1 MAKTSKQST
10 LFNENSKEEVN
21 SLFVLYNEEI
31 AKMTLEEIFN
41 SNEYTDFYGISYVAS
56 PSFFAKMIKGF
67 KNVNFILGINNVDT
81 LNKFSDGFSSY
92 LDNSPRVDFF
102 NKLPDETKDLIIAD
116 NVKIRYGKAGVM
128 IHDKIYLLS
137 NVEANDYRV
146 IIGSANLSN
155 DAFNFH
161 NQNFENI
168 RIDDSKKLYDIYME
182 RFNYILQ
189 FTNDYIPE
197 RCREKYEQKRALVLI
212 NDESRFNLLLDEV
225 DNGNIPVVISQEQM
239 EELEKCNIQIEQ
251 DKTDLENKRKLVP
264 LIVNTKGKDG
274 TFKIRKSD
282 YIRKKKNEI
291 KNIYHKISK
300 LRSDVIDSREIL
312 LMENDYKLYREEKEL
327 AEDGSK
333 DIEIYSQ
340 KIPIDKIKSSL
351 EKIHAFTQAY
361 NKFTLTPSPI
371 FSSKIYEFILY
382 AFTTPFIW
390 KIRNRYAEKIDRV
403 AVADVPMFCILG
415 GMRESGKSTALH
427 MTARLIGQNADN
439 VFDYAKDLDKA
450 DALYPMITSNN
461 LMPIL
466 ADEVSQ
472 SFFKRQANTRRK
484 GEDMI
489 KSLAN
494 TVPEEPIGTMIGTTN
509 ASDFSSSGQVVRRI
523 YYIEVSNKFDSA
535 RKAESMEY
543 LRNIYDDLDDS
554 LFRDFTYRFTEAIR
568 NNEEIFDLDDY
579 LLMTRKIF
587 WQYYDETG
595 LDIPDYFPLKIFRDY
610 ENRKVETWRRF
621 YFANKAH
628 FIDEGEML
636 KVEID
641 EIFKNSNNKAKQKET
656 LLNFLDE
663 SCLAADSTVGVH
675 WFLKKEAFFK
685 FIDYTPSVIESA
697 KNSISKWFS
706 FS

>member
-1 MAKTSKQST
+1 MAKTPKQSK
-10 LFNENSKEEVN
+10 LFDGSTKDEVN
-21 SLFVLYNEEI
+21 SLFILYNGEPVQ
-31 AKMTLEEIFN
+31 MTLEEIFD
-41 SNEYTDFYGISYVAS
+41 SKEYTDFCGISYVAS
-56 PSFFAKMIKGF
+56 PSFFAKIIKGF
-67 KNVNFILGINNVDT
+67 RTVNFILGINNIDT

-92 LDNSPRVDFF
+92 LDNSPRVNFF

-116 NVKIRYGKAGVM
+116 NVKIRYGKPGFM
-128 IHDKIYLLS
+128 FHDKIYLLS
-137 NVEANDYRV
+137 NAEANGYRV

-155 DAFNFH
+155 DAFSFH

-182 RFNYILQ
+182 RFNYIYQ

-197 RCREKYEQKRALVLI
+197 RCREKYDKKKALVVV
-212 NDESRFNLLLDEV
+212 NDETKFNLLLDELEK
-225 DNGNIPVVISQEQM
+225 GRISVVISQEQM
-239 EELEKCNIQIEQ
+239 EAIDKLDIQVLK
-251 DKTDLENKRKLVP
+251 DKEDLD
-264 LIVNTKGKDG
+264 I
-274 TFKIRKSD
+274 
-282 YIRKKKNEI
+282 KKKIVEAITGTKTSNGSFKVKKPEFLI
-291 KNIYHKISK
+291 KKKVELKNIYRKSSK
-300 LRSDVIDSREIL
+300 LKSDVIDSREVL
-312 LMENDYKLYREEKEL
+312 LMANDYKLYRETKEE
-327 AEDGSK
+327 AEDGAR
-333 DIEIYSQ
+333 DAELYSQ
-340 KIPIDKIKSSL
+340 RISTDKIKSSL

-371 FSSKIYEFILY
+371 YSSKIYEFILY
-382 AFTTPFIW
+382 SFTTPFIW
-390 KIRNRYAEKIDRV
+390 KIRNRCAEKIDKV

-427 MTARLIGQNADN
+427 MTARLIGQSADN

-595 LDIPDYFPLKIFRDY
+595 LEIPNYFPLKIFRDY

-663 SCLAADSTVGVH
+663 SCLAADSTIGVH
-675 WFLKKEAFFK
+675 WFLKKDAFYK
-685 FIDYTPSVIESA
+685 FIDYTPSVIENA
-697 KNSISKWFS
+697 KSFLGKWF
-706 FS
+706 

>member
-1 MAKTSKQST
+1 MAKTPKQSN
-10 LFNENSKEEVN
+10 LFDEKSKNEVN
-21 SLFVLYNEEI
+21 SLFVLYNEEP
-31 AKMTLEEIFN
+31 AQMTLAEIFD
-41 SNEYTDFYGISYVAS
+41 SNDYTDFYAISYVAS
-56 PSFFAKMIKGF
+56 PRFFANIIKGF
-67 KNVNFILGINNVDT
+67 KTVNFILGINNIDT

-92 LDNSPRVDFF
+92 LDNSPRVHFF
-102 NKLPDETKDLIIAD
+102 NKLPDDTKDLIVAN
-116 NVKIRYGKAGVM
+116 NVKIRYGKPGVM

-137 NVEANDYRV
+137 NAEANDYRV
-146 IIGSANLSN
+146 IIRSANLST
-155 DAFNFH
+155 DAFNTT

-168 RIDDSKKLYDIYME
+168 RIDDSKKLYDVYME
-182 RFNYILQ
+182 RFNYIYQ

-197 RCREKYEQKRALVLI
+197 RCREKYEKKKALVVI
-212 NDESRFNLLLDEV
+212 NDETKFNLLLDELEK
-225 DNGNIPVVISQEQM
+225 GRIPVVISQEQM
-239 EELEKCNIQIEQ
+239 EAMTQRDIQIITE
-251 DKTDLENKRKLVP
+251 KEDLDN
-264 LIVNTKGKDG
+264 
-274 TFKIRKSD
+274 
-282 YIRKKKNEI
+282 KKKIVEAITGTKTNNGSFKVKKPEFLIKKKVDI
-291 KNIYHKISK
+291 KNIYHKTSK
-300 LRSDVIDSREIL
+300 LKSDIVDSREIL
-312 LMENDYKLYREEKEL
+312 LMENDFKLYSESKEES
-327 AEDGSK
+327 EDGSR
-333 DIEIYSQ
+333 DAELYSQ
-340 KIPIDKIKSSL
+340 RISTDKIKSSL

-390 KIRNRYAEKIDRV
+390 KIRNRCSRLYDRA

-415 GMRESGKSTALH
+415 GTRESGKSTALLL
-427 MTARLIGQNADN
+427 TARLLGQNADN
-439 VFDYAKDLDKA
+439 VFDYARDLDKA
-450 DALYPMITSNN
+450 DALYPMIKSNN

-466 ADEVSQ
+466 ADEVSL
-472 SFFKRQANTRRK
+472 SFFRRQGTTRRK

-494 TVPEEPIGTMIGTTN
+494 EVPEEPIGTMIGTTN

-554 LFRDFTYRFTEAIR
+554 LFRDFTYRFTEAIN
-568 NNEEIFDLDDY
+568 NNEEIFNIDDY
-579 LLMTRKIF
+579 LLKTRKIF

-595 LDIPDYFPLKIFRDY
+595 LEIPDYFPLKIFRDY
-610 ENRKVETWRRF
+610 EDRKVDTWRRF
-621 YFANKAH
+621 FFANKAH

-675 WFLKKEAFFK
+675 WFLKKEAFYK
-685 FIDYTPSVIESA
+685 FIDYTPSVIENA
-697 KNSISKWFS
+697 KSFLGKWF
-706 FS
+706 